1 MKTTGVN
8 GRRAISYIR
17 FSTPRQQHGFSLA
30 RQLERTQQFC
40 RHHNLLLDE
49 SLTIKDLGK
58 SAFKG
63 ENADTGNLAV
73 FLEAVRKGKI
83 RKGTVLVVE
92 ALDRLTRNNIVE
104 ASHLLTDI
112 LRNGID
118 VGMVTE
124 DKVYSYDYINKN
136 PFEFIVATTY
146 LIRGGDESR
155 MKSDRVKDAWA
166 RKKQLIAKEKRAV
179 KIPTPCW
186 LRRDGDKWVV
196 IKEKANIVRKIF
208 ADYLS
213 NGLGIWMLSHSLNA
227 NKVPLITHRG
237 PKGTTWHR
245 ITIHRILT
253 DKSTIGT
260 YTLVD
265 PPVENYFP
273 PVVSERD
280 FYAVQAKLKAR
291 RQFRGRH
298 SLKDISLFKGLCKCG
313 KCGATMTRITRT
325 RPTADGGKKLHRYLY
340 CHGSIAGVCK
350 PTKCVN
356 LTQLERVFAE
366 KALMHPTALR
376 MFSQDGREND
386 TQKELAQ
393 IDGKISDRTA
403 RRNRLVAAIEEG
415 DDKNPRTLLDRIK
428 VLEGELKELE
438 QKKETT
444 LAELHRNKDNA
455 SAIHDLHEAAVAV
468 FRKDSQE
475 AKLKLREFIRQF
487 ITDMTVFP
495 EEKKLVY
502 TTISG
507 KTRELTWEKSAA

>member
-1 MKTTGVN
+1 MKTIGVA

-17 FSTPRQQHGFSLA
+17 FSTPKQQHGFSLA
-30 RQLERTQQFC
+30 RQLEGTKQFC
-40 RHHNLLLDE
+40 RRHNLLLDE

-63 ENADTGNLAV
+63 ANADNGNLAL
-73 FLEAVRKGKI
+73 FLDAVRKGKI

-146 LIRGGDESR
+146 LIRGGNESQ
-155 MKSDRVKDAWA
+155 MKSERVKDAWA
-166 RKKQLIAKEKRAV
+166 RKKKLIAEERKTV

-186 LRRDGDKWVV
+186 LERDGEKWIVV
-196 IKEKANIVRKIF
+196 KEKADIVRKIF

-227 NKVPLITHRG
+227 NKVPLITNRG
-237 PKGTTWHR
+237 PKGTTWNR
-245 ITIHRILT
+245 VTIHRMLT

-260 YTLVD
+260 YTHVD

-273 PVVSERD
+273 PIISEKE

-298 SLKDISLFKGLCKCG
+298 SLKDISLFKGLCRCG
-313 KCGATMTRITRT
+313 KCGATMTRVTRT
-325 RPTADGGKKLHRYLY
+325 RPTAAGGKKLHRYLY
-340 CHGSIAGVCK
+340 CHGSIVGLCK
-350 PTKCVN
+350 PAKCVD
-356 LTQLERVFAE
+356 LTRLEKVFAE
-366 KALMHPTALR
+366 KALLHPTALR
-376 MFSQDGREND
+376 MFSQDGAKNEI
-386 TQKELAQ
+386 QKTLAQ
-393 IDGKISDRTA
+393 IDGQIGDKMA
-403 RRNRLVAAIEEG
+403 RRNRLVTAIEEG
-415 DDKNPRTLLDRIK
+415 DDKNPRVLLDRIK
-428 VLEGELKELE
+428 VLESELE
-438 QKKETT
+438 ALGRKKDST
-444 LAELHRNKDNA
+444 LADMHRSKDNE
-455 SAIHDLHEAAVAV
+455 SAIEALNEAAVAV
-468 FRKDSQE
+468 FRRNSQE

-487 ITDMTVFP
+487 ITSMTVYP
-495 EEKKLVY
+495 EEKRLVY
-502 TTISG
+502 TSVSG
-507 KTRELTWEKSAA
+507 KNRELTW